1 MNKYKAFGI
10 GHTSNPCRQLEDNK
24 SSGRLAEI
32 EGQYD
37 CDAVKREAFNNAAQA
52 MEAHV
57 IKTRAFDQ
65 ETTLAGDNESEPPVS
80 KRGTGHKGQ
89 ERPQPSIFQGTLKQ
103 YQLKGNFEVVRLAEE
118 IHGSD
123 AFFWHASFDTL
134 FVF

>member
-1 MNKYKAFGI
+1 MNKCKAFGI

-80 KRGTGHKGQ
+80 KRGTGQKGLRVHSGAFGGLKA
-89 ERPQPSIFQGTLKQ
+89 EYGFPQHEDSKNQR
-103 YQLKGNFEVVRLAEE
+103 NRL
-118 IHGSD
+118 
-123 AFFWHASFDTL
+123 
-134 FVF
+134 